1 MGNIKVHQDNERE
14 LTVFTVEGVVRADD
28 VATAVETFYR
38 NSVTLNVLWD
48 LSGADVSRIEGSDI
62 EKIVHMSVPHGETRV
77 GGKTAVVATE
87 DLTFGLSRVYEM
99 LKEIEQLPFQTSVF
113 RSLDEAN
120 AWLSE

>member
-1 MGNIKVHQDNERE
+1 MGKIRVHQDSVLD
-14 LTVFTVEGVVRADD
+14 LTVFTADGMIGADD

-62 EKIVHMSVPHGETRV
+62 ERIVSMSVPYGQTRV

-99 LKEIEQLPFQTSVF
+99 LKDAEQLPFQTGVF
-113 RSLDEAN
+113 RSMDEAR